1 MKLKSILLLF
11 FVSLTFVN
19 CKNDGKQSET
29 DNQTQ
34 EVETNKNVFKV
45 AINVLV
51 KKNDNFCLLYTEDG
65 TINFKEGVWQE
76 VKGSDNEQIVEFSL
90 PDDVFPSQ
98 LRLDLGQN
106 LDQEDIVIKTVTFS
120 YLDNSRVLEG
130 PQIGVFFRPDD
141 SKCTFDYSTGLVKA
155 LIVQGVKQAPSL
167 YPHETVQSVE
177 LPKLYQ

>member
-141 SKCTFDYSTGLVKA
+141 SKCTFDASTGIIKAIVKD
-155 LIVQGVKQAPSL
+155 GVKQFPSL
-167 YPHETVQSVE
+167 YPHETIQAAE
-177 LPKLYQ
+177 LPKLAE